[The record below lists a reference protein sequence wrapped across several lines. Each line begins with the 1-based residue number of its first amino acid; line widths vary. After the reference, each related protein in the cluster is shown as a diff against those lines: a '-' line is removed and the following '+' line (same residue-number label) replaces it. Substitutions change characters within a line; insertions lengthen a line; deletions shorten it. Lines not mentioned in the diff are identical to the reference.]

1 MAPRDDTLPPP
12 TAARRIAPPAL
23 WLLVVM
29 TGLGPFTMQIVVPV
43 LPQVAR
49 DLGVSY
55 GVAQLTLTLYLVG
68 VALGQLLYGP
78 LSDRFGR
85 RPVLLWALALFILSS
100 ILAALAPTA
109 GWLVAARVAQAMGAC
124 SGMVLGRAIVRD
136 VWPRE
141 EAASR
146 LGYVILGMT
155 VAPML
160 SPSIGAFLEAWLGW
174 RALMLACAV
183 AGIPVLFAAWRSLRE
198 TLAAPQPL
206 PGIGGMARA
215 YGSLLSLP
223 AFRWITF
230 VGCVANAV
238 FFCFLAGAPLVSD
251 RMGNAPAAYAIG
263 FLVISATFALGSW
276 FAGRFSTRLGVARM
290 LFLGL
295 LVICAGAAV
304 MAVLQGVIPP
314 SREWGLWLLFGP
326 MAIVAVGNG
335 MSLPNSV
342 AAAVSVR
349 PERAGTASGLLG
361 ALQMGTGAVLTVVTG
376 ALETGTGVA
385 TAWSMSPAAS
395 SA

>member
-1 MAPRDDTLPPP
+1 MRGT
-12 TAARRIAPPAL
+12 PPAL

-43 LPQVAR
+43 LPQMAR

-100 ILAALAPTA
+100 VLAALAPSA
-109 GWLVAARVAQAMGAC
+109 GWLVAARVAQAAGAC
-124 SGMVLGRAIVRD
+124 SGMVLGRAIIRD

-160 SPSIGAFLEAWLGW
+160 SPSMGAFLEAWLGW
-174 RALMLACAV
+174 RVLMLACAL

-198 TLAAPQPL
+198 TLAVPQPL
-206 PGIGGMARA
+206 PGIVGMAEA
-215 YGSLLSLP
+215 YGSLLRLES
-223 AFRWITF
+223 FRWIAF

-251 RMGNAPAAYAIG
+251 RMGNAPADYAVG
-263 FLVISATFALGSW
+263 FLAISATFALGSW
-276 FAGRFSTRLGVARM
+276 IAGRFSTRLGVARM
-290 LFLGL
+290 LSLGL
-295 LVICAGAAV
+295 IVISVGAAV
-304 MAVLQGVIPP
+304 MALVKGFVPAP
-314 SREWGLWLLFGP
+314 REWGLTMLFGP
-326 MAIVAVGNG
+326 MMIVAVGNG

-361 ALQMGTGAVLTVVTG
+361 ALQMGTGAALTVVTG
-376 ALETGTGVA
+376 ALEEGTGVP
-385 TAWSMSPAAS
+385 TAITMFACGVIGLLAL
-395 SA
+395 ARARRYL